1 MKFRLFANITTELCA
16 LAFAFA
22 PQQVNAG
29 CAVSE
34 HSYCVKTDGSMKIL
48 ESSNCSVATC
58 SVGIG
63 AAQQYML
70 FSINSY
76 DFEVLLESEKLQNG
90 TPTLNGKPISIYT
103 AIINLDEHGYADE
116 AITTIDVGND
126 EKFILYE
133 RK

>member
-1 MKFRLFANITTELCA
+1 MKLQFFANIVAVLGA
-16 LAFAFA
+16 SAFAFA

-34 HSYCVKTDGSMKIL
+34 HSYCVKTDGSMKIV
-48 ESSNCSVATC
+48 ESSNCSVVTC
-58 SVGIG
+58 SVGME
-63 AAQQYML
+63 ATQQYML

-76 DFEVLLESEKLQNG
+76 DFEVLLMSEKLKDG
-90 TPTLNGKPISIYT
+90 IPTLNGKPISIDT
-103 AIINLDEHGYADE
+103 AIINFDINGYADE
-116 AITTIDVGND
+116 AITTINSSDD